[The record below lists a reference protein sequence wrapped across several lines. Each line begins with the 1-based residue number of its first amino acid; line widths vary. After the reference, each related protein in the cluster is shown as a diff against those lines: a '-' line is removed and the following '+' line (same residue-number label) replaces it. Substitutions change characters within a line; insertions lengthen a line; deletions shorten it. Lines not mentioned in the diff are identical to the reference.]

1 MELKIRPAES
11 SEKIM
16 LTEITEPSYQA
27 VLADFG
33 IDKLHIAFSDAA
45 PVGWLYLRMPDN
57 PREEGF
63 LFVYV
68 IPEQRKKG
76 IGTEIFRYAEARMTG
91 CAGGWWTSY
100 PEFAEADRFAMAMGA
115 DYTNTNSY
123 MVYRG
128 GCPDL
133 SEEGIRLYRE
143 ETDFP
148 TGPEIWS
155 REYAAMHIRLGLPWE
170 MPGEK
175 SEAELLELR
184 ELYRELAPHTYII
197 E

>member
-16 LTEITEPSYQA
+16 LAEITEPSYQA

-76 IGTEIFRYAEARMTG
+76 IGAEIFRYAEARMTG

-100 PEFAEADRFAMAMGA
+100 PEFAEADRIIPIP
-115 DYTNTNSY
+115 S
-123 MVYRG
+123 
-128 GCPDL
+128 
-133 SEEGIRLYRE
+133 
-143 ETDFP
+143 P
-148 TGPEIWS
+148 TWYIAAAVLICRR
-155 REYAAMHIRLGLPWE
+155 REYGCIGKKRISPQGLKSGAGN
-170 MPGEK
+170 MPLCIYGWACPGRYPVNNPK
-175 SEAELLELR
+175 QSCWS
-184 ELYRELAPHTYII
+184 
-197 E
+197 